1 MTNAMPGLPIRDFL
15 WKLFVNEASNLAGSG
30 VGIVLKGPHSFA
42 TFYALTLN
50 FLMSYKME

>member
-15 WKLFVNEASNLAGSG
+15 WKLFVDEVSNLAGSG
-30 VGIVLKGPHSFA
+30 VRIVLKGPHSFA